1 MVLCLVLA
9 GCGTS
14 VGSPPPVTTALP
26 TESSTTPQTTAVVET
41 TTAASVPTTVP
52 SAERHTVRIALVGD
66 VMLGRGVAPIADAD
80 PDGLFEEVRHVLSA
94 ADIAGGNLESPL
106 TLRPH
111 IATNPNDLTADPA
124 YADLLANAGFDVMSV
139 ANNHSGDAGRG
150 SVADT
155 VDAVEAAGM
164 AAVGGGDDLMEAFS
178 PEIIDHSGVRV
189 AFLAF
194 DATLAGWPAG
204 ASSPG
209 IAHWDGA
216 AVESAVIEA
225 RRVADI
231 VVVSVHGGVEY
242 LPDTDPILA
251 GLATSLAEWG
261 ADVVWGHGPHVTQ
274 PVYVQGS
281 ATLVATSLGNFVF
294 DQRRAGTET
303 GLLLEVLADVDGV
316 VAYRLGRTSHPD
328 RRVHF
333 DGWELPAGDAVLI
346 DGEWWSPIR
355 QVDEVPD
362 KVSVTDS
369 DAFSFGDVTASS
381 VGDVTGDG
389 IPEMVVSYRHPI
401 RAHPVREAFPD
412 VEWEDAEG
420 RSAHLG
426 VFDPN
431 DQTPFWAGGA
441 MFRPVSEVVAC
452 DGSVALA
459 FDGLDD
465 STVVATG
472 GWVWNGFGFDI
483 PPELPGSGS
492 IGCVDIDSDGRTE
505 PAIFNRSSGA

>member
-1 MVLCLVLA
+1 M
-9 GCGTS
+9 
-14 VGSPPPVTTALP
+14 
-26 TESSTTPQTTAVVET
+26 
-41 TTAASVPTTVP
+41 
-52 SAERHTVRIALVGD
+52 
-66 VMLGRGVAPIADAD
+66 
-80 PDGLFEEVRHVLSA
+80 
-94 ADIAGGNLESPL
+94 
-106 TLRPH
+106 
-111 IATNPNDLTADPA
+111 
-124 YADLLANAGFDVMSV
+124 
-139 ANNHSGDAGRG
+139 
-150 SVADT
+150 
-155 VDAVEAAGM
+155 
-164 AAVGGGDDLMEAFS
+164 
-178 PEIIDHSGVRV
+178 
-189 AFLAF
+189 
-194 DATLAGWPAG
+194 
-204 ASSPG
+204 
-209 IAHWDGA
+209 
-216 AVESAVIEA
+216 
-225 RRVADI
+225 
-231 VVVSVHGGVEY
+231 
-242 LPDTDPILA
+242 
-251 GLATSLAEWG
+251 
-261 ADVVWGHGPHVTQ
+261 TQ

>member
-1 MVLCLVLA
+1 MVLCLVVA
-9 GCGTS
+9 GCGSS
-14 VGSPPPVTTALP
+14 VGSPPAETTALP
-26 TESSTTPQTTAVVET
+26 AESLSTTQTTAVVET
-41 TTAASVPTTVP
+41 TTATSAPTTVP

-139 ANNHSGDAGRG
+139 ANNHSGDAGRA
-150 SVADT
+150 SVSDT
-155 VDAVEAAGM
+155 VDAVEATGM
-164 AAVGGGDDLMEAFS
+164 AAVGGGDDLTEAFS
-178 PEIIDHSGVRV
+178 PEIIDHGGVRV

-209 IAHWDGA
+209 IAHWERA
-216 AVESAVIEA
+216 AVEAAVIEA
-225 RRVADI
+225 RRIADI

-251 GLATSLAEWG
+251 GLATSMAESG

-274 PVYVQGS
+274 PVYVEGS
-281 ATLVATSLGNFVF
+281 ETLVATSLGNFVF

-316 VAYRLGRTSHPD
+316 VACRLGRTSHPD

-333 DGWELPAGDAVLI
+333 DGWDLPAGDAVLI
-346 DGEWWSPIR
+346 DGEWWTPVRSRDLAPVR
-355 QVDEVPD
+355 
-362 KVSVTDS
+362 VSVIDS

-381 VGDVTGDG
+381 LGDVTGDG
-389 IPEMVVSYRHPI
+389 IRDLVVSYRHPI

-452 DGSVALA
+452 DGTVALV

-483 PPELPGSGS
+483 PPELPGPGS
-492 IGCVDIDSDGRTE
+492 IGCVDIDGDGRTE
-505 PAIFNRSSGA
+505 PIVLDRVGGS